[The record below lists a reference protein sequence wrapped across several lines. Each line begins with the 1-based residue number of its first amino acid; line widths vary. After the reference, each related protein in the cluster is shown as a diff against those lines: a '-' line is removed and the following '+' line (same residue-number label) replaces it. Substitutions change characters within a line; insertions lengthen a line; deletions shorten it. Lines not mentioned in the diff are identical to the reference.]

1 MATASA
7 TTWKLVTRSE
17 PLASE
22 RTTQPEPRPASV
34 EMVNTD
40 GSVRAASCDQS
51 VCSASRRVSTL
62 ISDCMRAMVLSCA
75 AAARASYS
83 CARHARPAEAAT
95 PATSTAATTPA
106 APGRRL
112 RTFDLLQLG
121 PEGRLSLGHAEH
133 RVVELVESV
142 VDLLDVVVVHAADQL
157 LHRGDAGAEAVAQ
170 LAVRSGQRSR
180 DLGRLAVRLERLH
193 VLERLLRRRAASAV
207 AVARDDLA
215 VVSADPACVDGVCA
229 HVVGDGLLVCGVG
242 LQVRELEL
250 GAVQGRLGGG
260 QVLPGRVQ
268 LAGGRV
274 EEIAQPA

>member
-17 PLASE
+17 PLTSE

-51 VCSASRRVSTL
+51 VCSDSRRVRTL

-75 AAARASYS
+75 AAARASSS
-83 CARHARPAEAAT
+83 CARHARPAAAA
-95 PATSTAATTPA
+95 PATSAAATTPA
-106 APGRRL
+106 APVRRL

-157 LHRGDAGAEAVAQ
+157 LQRGDAGAEAVAQ

-268 LAGGRV
+268 LAVGRV